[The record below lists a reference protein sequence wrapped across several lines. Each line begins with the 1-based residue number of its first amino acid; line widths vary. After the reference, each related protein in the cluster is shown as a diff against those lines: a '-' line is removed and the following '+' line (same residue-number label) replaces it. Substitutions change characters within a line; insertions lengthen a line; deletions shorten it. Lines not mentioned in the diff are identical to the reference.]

1 MAVVSPCEA
10 MKPTTRLIALLWLVV
25 GASIWWTALQGAQ
38 TPLSLRF
45 FATVQLLGGIFL
57 LMRLTVGW
65 VFLITMS
72 IFTMVTGLFALLT
85 APFMP
90 SEMLQNAPR
99 PLGLD
104 PRWAVALTAALGAII
119 GRLCWLGLRNDP
131 PSNWGE

>member
-1 MAVVSPCEA
+1 

-25 GASIWWTALQGAQ
+25 GASIWWTALQGAP
-38 TPLSLRF
+38 TSLSLRF
-45 FATVQLLGGIFL
+45 FAAIQVLGGVL
-57 LMRLTVGW
+57 LLSRLTVGW

-72 IFTMVTGLFALLT
+72 AFAMVTGLFALLSV
-85 APFMP
+85 PFMP

-99 PLGLD
+99 LLGLD
-104 PRWAVALTAALGAII
+104 PRWTLALTAALGALI

>member
-1 MAVVSPCEA
+1 

-25 GASIWWTALQGAQ
+25 GASIWWTALQGAP
-38 TPLSLRF
+38 TSLSLRF
-45 FATVQLLGGIFL
+45 FAAIQVLGGVL
-57 LMRLTVGW
+57 LLSRLTVGW

-72 IFTMVTGLFALLT
+72 AFAMVTGLFALLSV
-85 APFMP
+85 PFMP

-99 PLGLD
+99 LLGLD
-104 PRWAVALTAALGAII
+104 PRWTLALTAALGALV

>member
-1 MAVVSPCEA
+1 

-25 GASIWWTALQGAQ
+25 GASIWWTALQGAP
-38 TPLSLRF
+38 TSLSLRF
-45 FATVQLLGGIFL
+45 FAAIQVLGGVL
-57 LMRLTVGW
+57 LLSRLTVGW

-72 IFTMVTGLFALLT
+72 VFAMVTGLFALLSV
-85 APFMP
+85 PFMP

-104 PRWAVALTAALGAII
+104 PRWTLALTAALGALI

>member
-1 MAVVSPCEA
+1 
-10 MKPTTRLIALLWLVV
+10 MKPTTRLIALVWLVV
-25 GASIWWTALQGAQ
+25 GASIWWTALQGAP
-38 TPLSLRF
+38 TSLSLRF
-45 FATVQLLGGIFL
+45 FAAIQVLGGVL
-57 LMRLTVGW
+57 LLSRLTVGW

-72 IFTMVTGLFALLT
+72 VFAMVTGLFALLSV
-85 APFMP
+85 PFMP

-104 PRWAVALTAALGAII
+104 PRWTLALTAALGALV

>member
-1 MAVVSPCEA
+1 MSLSLCEA
-10 MKPTTRLIALLWLVV
+10 MKSTTRLIALLWLVV

-57 LMRLTVGW
+57 LMRLTIGW

-72 IFTMVTGLFALLT
+72 VFTMVTGLFAMLT

-90 SEMLQNAPR
+90 SEMLQHAPR

-104 PRWAVALTAALGAII
+104 PRWAVALTAALGTII

>member
-1 MAVVSPCEA
+1 

-25 GASIWWTALQGAQ
+25 GASIWWTALQGAP
-38 TPLSLRF
+38 TSLSLRF
-45 FATVQLLGGIFL
+45 FAAIQVLGGVL
-57 LMRLTVGW
+57 LLSRLTVGW

-72 IFTMVTGLFALLT
+72 AFAMVTGLFALLSV
-85 APFMP
+85 PFMP

-104 PRWAVALTAALGAII
+104 PRWTLALTAALGALV

>member
-1 MAVVSPCEA
+1 

-25 GASIWWTALQGAQ
+25 GASIWWTALQGAP
-38 TPLSLRF
+38 TSLSLRF
-45 FATVQLLGGIFL
+45 FAAIQVLGGVL
-57 LMRLTVGW
+57 LLSRLTVGW

-72 IFTMVTGLFALLT
+72 AFAMVTGLFALLSV
-85 APFMP
+85 PFMP

-99 PLGLD
+99 LLGLD
-104 PRWAVALTAALGAII
+104 PRWMLALTAALGALI

>member
-1 MAVVSPCEA
+1 

-25 GASIWWTALQGAQ
+25 GASIWWTALQGAP
-38 TPLSLRF
+38 TSLSLRF
-45 FATVQLLGGIFL
+45 FAAIQVLGGVL
-57 LMRLTVGW
+57 LLSRLTVGW

-72 IFTMVTGLFALLT
+72 VFVMVTGLFALLSV
-85 APFMP
+85 PFMP

-104 PRWAVALTAALGAII
+104 PRWTLALTAALGALV

>member
-1 MAVVSPCEA
+1 

-25 GASIWWTALQGAQ
+25 GASIWWTALQGAP
-38 TPLSLRF
+38 TSLSLRF
-45 FATVQLLGGIFL
+45 FAAIQVLGGVL
-57 LMRLTVGW
+57 LLSRLTVGW

-72 IFTMVTGLFALLT
+72 AFAMVTGLFALLSV
-85 APFMP
+85 PFMP
-90 SEMLQNAPR
+90 AEMLQNAPR

-104 PRWAVALTAALGAII
+104 PRWTLALTAALGALI